1 MKIVRVLWGDPA
13 RFWQEIPERPIFG
26 DEFVFVWGKSSADKL
41 TEMGYR
47 VIVMNDIQLTHPEF
61 STANDQ
67 YAHKLLALSVAEL
80 MWDEYLFLDW
90 DVKVVRP
97 IDIKF
102 WDLIRGRGPIQCP
115 VYGYPF
121 QYQQKF
127 KSHVEEKGLE
137 LDPNIPAWIDSQQL
151 NLIRHS
157 WDYKQNHVL
166 PCFCF
171 FYSRGA
177 KAATKLFD
185 IYKSNRLVNCIEEFA
200 MYCFA
205 QCSLEDYIKQYEPV
219 VIRGRENEY
228 AHFDMPSCAE
238 TSPTIN
244 SMVDEYIK
252 KEIYLM
258 HI

>member
-1 MKIVRVLWGDPA
+1 MKIVRVLWGDPG
-13 RFWQEIPERPIFG
+13 RFWSEIPARPVFG
-26 DEFVFVWGKSSADKL
+26 DEFVFVWGNTSADKL
-41 TEMGYR
+41 AAMGYR
-47 VIVMNDIQLTHPEF
+47 TIVMNDIQLTHPEF
-61 STANDQ
+61 STPNDQ
-67 YAHKLLALSVAEL
+67 YAHKLLALSMAEM

-97 IDIKF
+97 IDTRF
-102 WDLIRGRGPIQCP
+102 WDLIRNRGPVQCP
-115 VYGYPF
+115 VYAYPF

-127 KSHVEEKGLE
+127 QEHVAKTGLE
-137 LDPNIPAWIDSQQL
+137 LDPNIHTWIESQQA
-151 NLIRHS
+151 NLLRYS
-157 WDYKQNHVL
+157 WELDENHVL

-185 IYKSNRLVNCIEEFA
+185 IYKANRLVNCIEEFA

-205 QCSLEDYIKQYEPV
+205 QSSLEDYIEQYEPI

-228 AHFDMPSCAE
+228 AHFDMPSCRNVS
-238 TSPTIN
+238 TVLN
-244 SMVDEYIK
+244 SRVDELIHK
-252 KEIYLM
+252 DIYLK